1 MVLSLVYL
9 ALLKSEGVNG
19 GRVSRERSLR
29 SQLYRDA
36 RIMGNV
42 QAAAKGPGAYA
53 KRYVRRK
60 SYAKT
65 NAATRAI
72 LRSLG
77 LSR

>member
-1 MVLSLVYL
+1 
-9 ALLKSEGVNG
+9 
-19 GRVSRERSLR
+19 
-29 SQLYRDA
+29 
-36 RIMGNV
+36 
-42 QAAAKGPGAYA
+42 
-53 KRYVRRK
+53 VRRK

>member
-1 MVLSLVYL
+1 MVLFELVR
-9 ALLKSEGVNG
+9 G
-19 GRVSRERSLR
+19 GGVSRERSLR

-36 RIMGNV
+36 RIMGNL

-53 KRYVRRK
+53 KRYARRK
-60 SYAKT
+60 TYAKT
-65 NAATRAI
+65 NAATRTI

>member
-1 MVLSLVYL
+1 
-9 ALLKSEGVNG
+9 
-19 GRVSRERSLR
+19 
-29 SQLYRDA
+29 
-36 RIMGNV
+36 MGNV

-72 LRSLG
+72 LRSFG